1 MYFRLNRAGSK
12 MWEQA
17 KLDKGLAVTVRGTD
31 IDTSDFSITLYMTV
45 PGGGGSP
52 APASA
57 GGRP

>member
-17 KLDKGLAVTVRGTD
+17 KLDKGLAITIRGTD
-31 IDTSDFSITLYMTV
+31 IDTSDFNITLYMTV
-45 PGGGGSP
+45 PGGGA
-52 APASA
+52 APVAA